1 VPHLKRIQTIKNQMN
16 YFELFNIPVSFDVDL
31 SVLPLTYQQL
41 QRLTHPDKFASGS
54 EQEKLVAIQKN
65 AQVNDAYSVLK
76 SPLSRAEYLL
86 SLRGI
91 DLQHE
96 QQTIKDTAFLMQ
108 QMEWREELAEIA
120 ERTDPL
126 SALESLEDEINQ
138 TIKSDLTKLKN
149 FLESE
154 GALAEQSL
162 AEKNAADIIRQLK
175 FLYKMLSEIEL
186 KEDVLSDF

>member
-1 VPHLKRIQTIKNQMN
+1 MN
-16 YFELFNIPVSFDVDL
+16 YFELFNIPESFDVDL
-31 SVLPLTYQQL
+31 SVLPQTYQQL

-54 EQEKLVAIQKN
+54 EQQKLLAIQKN

-76 SPLSRAEYLL
+76 SPLARAEYLL

-96 QQTIKDTAFLMQ
+96 QQTIKDTTFLMQ

-120 ERTDPL
+120 DRTDPL

-138 TIKSDLTKLKN
+138 KIKSDLTKLRS
-149 FLESE
+149 FLESDE
-154 GALAEQSL
+154 EMAEQS
-162 AEKNAADIIRQLK
+162 AANIIRQLK

-186 KEDVLSDF
+186 KVDVLSDF

>member
-1 VPHLKRIQTIKNQMN
+1 MN
-16 YFELFNIPVSFDVDL
+16 YFELFNLPVSFDIDM
-31 SVLPLTYQQL
+31 SVLPQTYQQL
-41 QRLTHPDKFASGS
+41 QRLTHPDKFSSGS
-54 EQEKLVAIQKN
+54 EQQKLLAIQKN

-108 QMEWREELAEIA
+108 QMEWREELAEIS

-138 TIKSDLTKLKN
+138 KIKSDLTKLRS
-149 FLESE
+149 FLESDE
-154 GALAEQSL
+154 EMAEQS
-162 AEKNAADIIRQLK
+162 AANIIRQLK

>member
-1 VPHLKRIQTIKNQMN
+1 MN
-16 YFELFNIPVSFDVDL
+16 YFELFNIPVSFDVNM
-31 SVLPLTYQQL
+31 SVLPQTYQQL

-108 QMEWREELAEIA
+108 QMDWREELAEIA
-120 ERTDPL
+120 EQTDPL
-126 SALESLEDEINQ
+126 GALKSLEDEINLR
-138 TIKSDLTKLKN
+138 IKSDLNKLSHL
-149 FLESE
+149 LESVQE
-154 GALAEQSL
+154 TAEQ
-162 AEKNAADIIRQLK
+162 NAANIIRQLK

>member
-1 VPHLKRIQTIKNQMN
+1 MN

-31 SVLPLTYQQL
+31 SVLPQTYQQL

-54 EQEKLVAIQKN
+54 EQQKLVAIQKN

-96 QQTIKDTAFLMQ
+96 QQTIKDSAFLMQ

-120 ERTDPL
+120 EQADPL

-138 TIKSDLTKLKN
+138 TIKNDLSKLGN
-149 FLESE
+149 LLESE
-154 GALAEQSL
+154 QES
-162 AEKNAADIIRQLK
+162 AEKSAADIIRQLK

-186 KEDVLSDF
+186 KEDLLSDF

>member
-1 VPHLKRIQTIKNQMN
+1 MN
-16 YFELFNIPVSFDVDL
+16 YFELFNLPVSFDVDL
-31 SVLPLTYQQL
+31 SVLPQTYQQL

-54 EQEKLVAIQKN
+54 EQQKLVAIQKN

-96 QQTIKDTAFLMQ
+96 QKTIKDTAFLMQ

-120 ERTDPL
+120 EQTDPL

-138 TIKSDLTKLKN
+138 SIKSDLTKLKN
-149 FLESE
+149 LLESDH
-154 GALAEQSL
+154 LM

-175 FLYKMLSEIEL
+175 FLYKMVSEIEL
-186 KEDVLSDF
+186 KEDSLSDF

>member
-1 VPHLKRIQTIKNQMN
+1 MN

-31 SVLPLTYQQL
+31 SVLPQTYQQL

-65 AQVNDAYSVLK
+65 AQVNDAYSILK

-120 ERTDPL
+120 EQSDPL
-126 SALESLEDEINQ
+126 SALESLEDEINHR
-138 TIKSDLTKLKN
+138 IKSDLIQLSHL
-149 FLESE
+149 LESE
-154 GALAEQSL
+154 QKKAEES
-162 AEKNAADIIRQLK
+162 AADMIRQLK
-175 FLYKMLSEIEL
+175 FSYKMLSEIEL
-186 KEDVLSDF
+186 KEDMLSDF

>member
-1 VPHLKRIQTIKNQMN
+1 MN

-31 SVLPLTYQQL
+31 SVLPQTYQQL

-65 AQVNDAYSVLK
+65 AQVNDAYSILK

-120 ERTDPL
+120 DQTDPL
-126 SALESLEDEINQ
+126 SALESLEGEINLR
-138 TIKSDLTKLKN
+138 IKSDLTQLSHL
-149 FLESE
+149 LESE
-154 GALAEQSL
+154 QIKAEES
-162 AEKNAADIIRQLK
+162 AADMIRQLK
-175 FLYKMLSEIEL
+175 FSYKMLSEIEL
-186 KEDVLSDF
+186 KEDMLSDF

>member
-1 VPHLKRIQTIKNQMN
+1 MN

-31 SVLPLTYQQL
+31 SVLPQTYQQL

-91 DLQHE
+91 DLKHE
-96 QQTIKDTAFLMQ
+96 QQTIKDTTFLMQ
-108 QMEWREELAEIA
+108 QMEWREQLAEITEHA
-120 ERTDPL
+120 DPL
-126 SALESLEDEINQ
+126 SVLESLEDEINQ
-138 TIKSDLTKLKN
+138 MIKSDLDKLRN
-149 FLESE
+149 FLKSDHEI
-154 GALAEQSL
+154 AEQ
-162 AEKNAADIIRQLK
+162 NAANIIRQLK
-175 FLYKMLSEIEL
+175 FSYKMLSEIEL

>member
-1 VPHLKRIQTIKNQMN
+1 MN

-31 SVLPLTYQQL
+31 SELPKTYQQL

-54 EQEKLVAIQKN
+54 DQDKLVAIQKN

-120 ERTDPL
+120 DQTDPL

-138 TIKSDLTKLKN
+138 RIKSDLTKLRHL
-149 FLESE
+149 LESD
-154 GALAEQSL
+154 QVTD
-162 AEKNAADIIRQLK
+162 EKSAADVIRQLK
-175 FLYKMLSEIEL
+175 FSYKMVSEIEL
-186 KEDVLSDF
+186 KEDLLSDF

>member
-1 VPHLKRIQTIKNQMN
+1 MN
-16 YFELFNIPVSFDVDL
+16 YFELFNIPVSFDLDL
-31 SVLPLTYQQL
+31 SVLPQTYQQL

-54 EQEKLVAIQKN
+54 EQQKLVAIQKN

-126 SALESLEDEINQ
+126 SALESLEDEIKQ

-149 FLESE
+149 FLESDQQE
-154 GALAEQSL
+154 

-175 FLYKMLSEIEL
+175 FLYKILTEIEL

>member
-1 VPHLKRIQTIKNQMN
+1 MN
-16 YFELFNIPVSFDVDL
+16 YFELFNLPVSFDVDL
-31 SVLPLTYQQL
+31 STLPQTYQQL
-41 QRLTHPDKFASGS
+41 QRLTHPDRFAIGS

-96 QQTIKDTAFLMQ
+96 QKTIKDTAFLMQ
-108 QMEWREELAEIA
+108 QMEWREELSEIS
-120 ERTDPL
+120 EQTDPL

-138 TIKSDLTKLKN
+138 TIKSDLTKLRN
-149 FLESE
+149 FLKSDQTV
-154 GALAEQSL
+154 AEQS
-162 AEKNAADIIRQLK
+162 AADIIRQLK
-175 FLYKMLSEIEL
+175 FSYKMLSEIEL
-186 KEDVLSDF
+186 KEDILSDF

>member
-1 VPHLKRIQTIKNQMN
+1 MN

-31 SVLPLTYQQL
+31 SVLPQTYQQL

-54 EQEKLVAIQKN
+54 EQQKLVAIQKN

-86 SLRGI
+86 SLRGV

-96 QQTIKDTAFLMQ
+96 QHTIKDTTFLMQ
-108 QMEWREELAEIA
+108 QMEWREELAEITEQA
-120 ERTDPL
+120 DPL
-126 SALESLEDEINQ
+126 NALESLEDEIKQ
-138 TIKSDLTKLKN
+138 TIKSDLIKLAN
-149 FLESE
+149 LLESDQE
-154 GALAEQSL
+154 V

-186 KEDVLSDF
+186 KEDALSDF

>member
-1 VPHLKRIQTIKNQMN
+1 MN

-31 SVLPLTYQQL
+31 SVLPQTYQQL
-41 QRLTHPDKFASGS
+41 QRLTHPDKFANGS
-54 EQEKLVAIQKN
+54 EQQKLVAVQKN

-76 SPLSRAEYLL
+76 SPLSRAEYIL

-96 QQTIKDTAFLMQ
+96 QQTIKNTAFLMQ

-126 SALESLEDEINQ
+126 SALASLEDEINQ
-138 TIKSDLTKLKN
+138 TIKADLTTLAQSLK
-149 FLESE
+149 S
-154 GALAEQSL
+154 EQSTD
-162 AEKNAADIIRQLK
+162 EKNAADIIRELK
-175 FLYKMLSEIEL
+175 FLYKLLTEIEL
-186 KEDVLSDF
+186 KEDALSDF

>member
-1 VPHLKRIQTIKNQMN
+1 MN

-31 SVLPLTYQQL
+31 SVLPQTYQQL

-76 SPLSRAEYLL
+76 SPLARDDYLL

-120 ERTDPL
+120 EQTDPL
-126 SALESLEDEINQ
+126 GALELLEDEINQ
-138 TIKSDLTKLKN
+138 SIKSDLTKLGHL
-149 FLESE
+149 LESE
-154 GALAEQSL
+154 QVKAEES
-162 AEKNAADIIRQLK
+162 AADMIRQLK
-175 FLYKMLSEIEL
+175 FSYKMLSEIEL
-186 KEDVLSDF
+186 KEDVLNDF

>member
-1 VPHLKRIQTIKNQMN
+1 MN

-31 SVLPLTYQQL
+31 SVLPQTYQQL

-120 ERTDPL
+120 GRTDPL

-138 TIKSDLTKLKN
+138 TIKSDLIKLKN

-154 GALAEQSL
+154 GSLAEQ
-162 AEKNAADIIRQLK
+162 NAADIIRQLK

-186 KEDVLSDF
+186 KEEVLSDF

>member
-1 VPHLKRIQTIKNQMN
+1 MN

-31 SVLPLTYQQL
+31 SVLPQTYQQL

-54 EQEKLVAIQKN
+54 EQQKLVAVQKN

-96 QQTIKDTAFLMQ
+96 QHTIKDSAFLMQ
-108 QMEWREELAEIA
+108 QIEWREELAEIA

-138 TIKSDLTKLKN
+138 TIKSDLTKLRN
-149 FLESE
+149 FLESDQ
-154 GALAEQSL
+154 AMAEQ
-162 AEKNAADIIRQLK
+162 NAADVIRQLK

>member
-1 VPHLKRIQTIKNQMN
+1 MN

-31 SVLPLTYQQL
+31 SVLPQTYQQL
-41 QRLTHPDKFASGS
+41 QRLTHPDKFANGS
-54 EQEKLVAIQKN
+54 EQQKLVAIQKN
-65 AQVNDAYSVLK
+65 GQVNDAYSVLK

-120 ERTDPL
+120 DQADPL

-138 TIKSDLTKLKN
+138 TIKSDLTKLRDL
-149 FLESE
+149 LESE
-154 GALAEQSL
+154 RPLAEQ
-162 AEKNAADIIRQLK
+162 NAADVIRQLK
-175 FLYKMLSEIEL
+175 FSYKMLSEIEL

>member
-1 VPHLKRIQTIKNQMN
+1 MN

-31 SVLPLTYQQL
+31 SVLPQTYQQL

-54 EQEKLVAIQKN
+54 EQQKLVAVQKN

-120 ERTDPL
+120 EQADPL
-126 SALESLEDEINQ
+126 SALELLQDEINQ
-138 TIKSDLTKLKN
+138 TIKSDLTTLSHL
-149 FLESE
+149 LES
-154 GALAEQSL
+154 GRSLAEQSL
-162 AEKNAADIIRQLK
+162 AEKNAANIIRQLK
-175 FLYKMLSEIEL
+175 FSYKMLSEIEL

>member
-1 VPHLKRIQTIKNQMN
+1 MN

-31 SVLPLTYQQL
+31 SVLPQTYQQL

-108 QMEWREELAEIA
+108 QMDWREELAEIA
-120 ERTDPL
+120 EQTDPL
-126 SALESLEDEINQ
+126 GALKSLEDEINLR
-138 TIKSDLTKLKN
+138 IKSDLNKLSHL
-149 FLESE
+149 LESVQE
-154 GALAEQSL
+154 TAEQ
-162 AEKNAADIIRQLK
+162 NAANIIRQLK